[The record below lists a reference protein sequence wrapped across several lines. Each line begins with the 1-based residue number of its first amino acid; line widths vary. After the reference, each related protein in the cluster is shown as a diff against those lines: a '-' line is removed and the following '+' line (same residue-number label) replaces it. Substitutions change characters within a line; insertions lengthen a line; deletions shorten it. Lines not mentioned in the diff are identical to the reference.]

1 MRRIVLPAGA
11 IRNSHLLT
19 FLRAMGGPH
28 SARLRSHGARP
39 SRRMP
44 RVALMWLAMGSAAF
58 AADLF
63 VAPTGDDASPG
74 TEDKPFATLAK
85 ARDAARAA
93 GTNAAR
99 RIVVLP
105 GDHFLEA
112 TLVLDARDSG
122 LTIEGSGGG
131 TATLVGGSPVTGWRR
146 DGEHLWCADLP
157 GVKEGTRD
165 FRALVVNGRMP
176 DRARLPAEGAF
187 LHKSVFDVRWLSSVG
202 GGWERE
208 PTTNELTTMVYD
220 PKDVPATLE
229 PRNAE
234 VRVYH
239 MWDESLVG
247 VIRNDTARQTLVF
260 SPPAKSPPGAFGVK
274 KYAIF
279 NTREGMTRPG
289 QWYLDR
295 AAGRLVYW
303 PLPGEDMAKA
313 KVIAPRLD
321 RVVELRGTSKAPV
334 CGVTLRGLS
343 VAATTTPLK
352 PGGFGA
358 YAFDGAIHV
367 TWARD
372 CVLEGLDVGLAGGQG
387 IAAWDI
393 LNCRI
398 SGCEI
403 HDIGACGIKAG
414 GAASVVAS
422 NHVHH
427 VGRYH
432 PSAIALSVSH
442 YAKPALTNGFRVFR
456 NEVHDAPYSGI
467 VGSGGD
473 HVFEQNLIHRVM
485 QEMQDG
491 GAIYG
496 GMKRCILRGN
506 VVRDVVKMGEG
517 YGVSSYY
524 LDEGAE
530 DCVVERNVSI
540 GVERPLHEHIARN
553 LLIRDNVFVADTNM
567 TLSFARS
574 RDCVLSGNTFITP
587 GRVTV
592 SPPNAIAVWTNNVL
606 FQGGAVTGG
615 APRAFTIGE
624 AMPAATAPARQ
635 AWARPVQRVAT
646 PPALDGEIDLA
657 EWPGSLL
664 SLDREPSRWS
674 ASGAPAFARVCW
686 DDRCLHV
693 AVNVAAFDVTQVRT
707 GSVWGVD
714 DGAEVCVQG
723 AGSDGKPVAFVL
735 RGYAGGAL
743 QSIADGGAP
752 AAAAAALGKAVR
764 FVGTV
769 YGKSRG
775 GWRGEWSI
783 PFEALGLKPEA
794 GLKVPFNI
802 FVVRTQDGS
811 RRCLEGT
818 LAETWRL
825 DEAAVLQLK

>member
-1 MRRIVLPAGA
+1 MMQASPVAATGGRGNVQLGACLP
-11 IRNSHLLT
+11 
-19 FLRAMGGPH
+19 
-28 SARLRSHGARP
+28 RP
-39 SRRMP
+39 SVAATEGGCGKRRHAFACLA
-44 RVALMWLAMGSAAF
+44 VALCATAVGAAEF
-58 AADLF
+58 F
-63 VAPTGDDASPG
+63 VAPGGDDGAAGTKEKPLAS
-74 TEDKPFATLAK
+74 LAR

-93 GTNAAR
+93 GTNAAH
-99 RIVVLP
+99 RIVVMP
-105 GDHFLEA
+105 GDYFLEK
-112 TLVLDARDSG
+112 TLDLDARDSR
-122 LTIEGSGGG
+122 LTIEAAPGGV
-131 TATLVGGSPVTGWRR
+131 ATLYGGAQVTGWRQNG
-146 DGEHLWCADLP
+146 DKLWCADLP
-157 GVKEGTRD
+157 GVKEGTWD

-176 DRARLPAEGAF
+176 DRARLPAEGTF
-187 LHKSVFDVRWLSSVG
+187 THKSQFDVRWLSSVG
-202 GGWERE
+202 GGWERA
-208 PTTNELTTMVYD
+208 PTTDELTTMVYD

-247 VIRNDTARQTLVF
+247 VVSNDTARQTLVF

-289 QWYLDR
+289 QWYLDH

-303 PLPGEDMAKA
+303 PLPGEDMATA
-313 KVIAPRLD
+313 KVVAPRLERIVD
-321 RVVELRGTSKAPV
+321 LRGTSKAPV
-334 CGVTLRGLS
+334 RGVTLRGMAF
-343 VAATTTPLK
+343 AATTTPLK

-358 YAFDGAIHV
+358 YAFDGAVH
-367 TWARD
+367 AAFAHG
-372 CVLEGLDVGLAGGQG
+372 CVFERLDVGMAGGQG
-387 IAAWDI
+387 IVLSDVAECGV
-393 LNCRI
+393 L
-398 SGCEI
+398 GCHI
-403 HDIGACGIKAG
+403 HDIGACGIKAS
-414 GAASVVAS
+414 GAASVIAS

-432 PSAIALSVSH
+432 PSAIALSASH

-473 HVFEQNLIHRVM
+473 HVIEQNLIHRVM
-485 QEMQDG
+485 REMHDG

-496 GMKRCILRGN
+496 GMKRSILRGN

-530 DCVVERNVSI
+530 DCLVERNVSI

-553 LLIRDNVFVADTNM
+553 LLIRDNVFVSDTSM

-574 RDCVLSGNTFITP
+574 RDCVLSGNTFVTP

-592 SPPNAIAVWTNNVL
+592 SPPNAIRVWTNNVL

-615 APRAFTIGE
+615 TPREFTIGE
-624 AMPAATAPARQ
+624 AMPAASAPARVT
-635 AWARPVQRVAT
+635 WARPVERVAT
-646 PPALDGEIDLA
+646 PPALDGEIDLV

-723 AGSDGKPVAFVL
+723 VGTDGKPVAFVL
-735 RGYAGGAL
+735 RGYAGGTI
-743 QSIADGGAP
+743 QSIADGGAS
-752 AAAAAALGKAVR
+752 AALGTTAR
-764 FVGTV
+764 FVGKV
-769 YGKSRG
+769 YGKTRG

-783 PFEALGLKPEA
+783 PFEALGFKPA
-794 GLKVPFNI
+794 VGQKIPFNLC
-802 FVVRTQDGS
+802 VVRTEDGI

-818 LAETWRL
+818 LAETWRF

>member
-1 MRRIVLPAGA
+1 MMTAAVAATGRRGNGHWGACRPRSAIAATGGGRGERRRSFACLALALCATAAGA
-11 IRNSHLLT
+11 
-19 FLRAMGGPH
+19 
-28 SARLRSHGARP
+28 
-39 SRRMP
+39 
-44 RVALMWLAMGSAAF
+44 
-58 AADLF
+58 ADIF
-63 VAPTGDDASPG
+63 VSPAGDDANPG
-74 TEDKPFATLAK
+74 TKEKPFATLEH
-85 ARDAARAA
+85 ARDAVRAA
-93 GTNAAR
+93 GPMDAEGLSPHM
-99 RIVVLP
+99 VLMP
-105 GDHFLEA
+105 GDYFLSK
-112 TLVLDARDSG
+112 TLELDRRDHG
-122 LTIEGSGGG
+122 LSIEVQQPG
-131 TATLVGGSPVTGWRR
+131 TAAIYGGRPVTGWRR
-146 DGEHLWCADLP
+146 DGERFWCADLP
-157 GVKEGTRD
+157 GVKEGTWD
-165 FRALVVNGRMP
+165 FRALIVNGRMP

-202 GGWERE
+202 GGWERA

-220 PKDVPATLE
+220 PKDIPATLE

-247 VIRNDTARQTLVF
+247 VASNDTARQTLVF

-295 AAGRLVYW
+295 AAGRIVYW

-313 KVIAPRLD
+313 KV
-321 RVVELRGTSKAPV
+321 VAPV
-334 CGVTLRGLS
+334 LETILRVANTSMVCFEGL
-343 VAATTTPLK
+343 VLQATTTPMGS
-352 PGGFGA
+352 GGFGA
-358 YAFDGAIHV
+358 YAFRGALEMDHV
-367 TWARD
+367 AQ
-372 CVLEGLDVGLAGGQG
+372 CDVAGIEICNVGGQG
-387 IAAWDI
+387 IVVRRANHLAICD
-393 LNCRI
+393 CRI
-398 SGCEI
+398 
-403 HDIGACGIKAG
+403 HDTGACGMKLEG
-414 GAASVVAS
+414 SRSVVEG
-422 NHVHH
+422 NHVFN
-427 VGRYH
+427 VGLHY

-442 YAKPALTNGFRVFR
+442 SGSDPEEMGFYVVG
-456 NEVHDAPYSGI
+456 NVVHDAPYSGI
-467 VGSGGD
+467 VGSGYG
-473 HVFEQNLIHRVM
+473 HEIARNLMCRVM
-485 QEMQDG
+485 REMQDG

-496 GMKRCILRGN
+496 GMKRSVLRGN

-530 DCVVERNVSI
+530 DCLVERNVSI
-540 GVERPLHEHIARN
+540 GVERPVHNHIARN
-553 LLIRDNVFVADTNM
+553 IEIRDNVFIAETNM

-574 RDCVLSGNTFITP
+574 RDCILSGNTFVTP

-592 SPPNAIAVWTNNVL
+592 SPPNAISVWTNNVL
-606 FQGGAVTGG
+606 FQGGSMTGG

-624 AMPAATAPARQ
+624 AMPAAAAPARLT
-635 AWARPVQRVAT
+635 WARPVQRVST
-646 PPALDGEIDLA
+646 PPALDGEIDLL

-764 FVGTV
+764 FVGKV
-769 YGKSRG
+769 HGKTRG

-783 PFEALGLKPEA
+783 PFEALGLKPAA
-794 GLKVPFNI
+794 GQKIPFNVC
-802 FVVRTQDGS
+802 VVRTEDGI
-811 RRCLEGT
+811 RRCIEGT